1 MKLNTMILPYKNKIK
16 EVNRGRV
23 EIVGEPRKVVCMV
36 EWTENKKVVGLDL
49 DVKNG
54 QIYIVHKN
62 KIKMT
67 EQFTKDYRKAYMK
80 LLSK

>member
-1 MKLNTMILPYKNKIK
+1 MKLNTVILPYKNKIK
-16 EVNRGRV
+16 EVNKGV
-23 EIVGEPRKVVCMV
+23 EIVGESRKVVCME
-36 EWTENKKVVGLDL
+36 EWTESKKVVGLDL

-54 QIYIVHKN
+54 QIYIIHKN